1 MGAWHPP
8 PRAATRAR
16 SAVNAACV
24 GASSTAAR
32 ADSVSVSPARVST
45 ATMPCPGAGRQASAS
60 IGIETRSPRPSRTS
74 PATASTS
81 RSCSPASS
89 LRSRVPTLP
98 RTRPN
103 SARGHVRR
111 NWATRR
117 TLPLPTRG
125 AVPPSGPFPTADSV
139 DGGATPAGS
148 TTASRGSARGR
159 TAAIESP
166 SGSSAGMSLALCTAR
181 STSPRTSACSISFT
195 KTCLPPT
202 FDRLAS
208 RSRSPVVV
216 MTTSSHSRPVPRR
229 IRAAT
234 ALACQSAS
242 SLPRVP
248 SFSRFTTP
256 PGSSATREVP
266 APRRSRRR
274 GRWRRTPSRRG
285 RNRSRRDRRAGSRPR
300 RTGSRSPR
308 RRPT

>member
-8 PRAATRAR
+8 PRAVTRAR

-60 IGIETRSPRPSRTS
+60 IGIETRSPRPSRSS

-81 RSCSPASS
+81 RSWSPASS

-103 SARGHVRR
+103 SARGHARR
-111 NWATRR
+111 NCATRR

-125 AVPPSGPFPTADSV
+125 AAPPSGPFPTADSV

-159 TAAIESP
+159 TAAIASP
-166 SGSSAGMSLALCTAR
+166 AGSSAGMSLALCTAR
-181 STSPRTSACSISFT
+181 SMSPRTSACSISLT
-195 KTCLPPT
+195 KTRLPPT
-202 FDRLAS
+202 CDRLAS

-216 MTTSSHSRPVPRR
+216 MTTSSHSRPLRAR
-229 IRAAT
+229 TRAAT
-234 ALACQSAS
+234 ALACQSAR

-248 SFSRFTTP
+248 SLSRFTRP
-256 PGSSATREVP
+256 PGSSATRTVP

-274 GRWRRTPSRRG
+274 GRRSPSRRG
-285 RNRSRRDRRAGSRPR
+285 RNRFRPDRRAGSRPR
-300 RTGSRSPR
+300 RTGSRSRR